1 MRTPLAL
8 RLSPAVRAVLV
19 RRAVAA
25 GVDPD
30 GPDFA
35 QWVGDL
41 LAEGL
46 PTVVGEVLLSDHEVP
61 SDAATPSALTEG
73 ATSGP
78 CQIIAESIV
87 PLPAQ
92 PRSDGASVS

>member
-41 LAEGL
+41 LADGL
-46 PTVVGEVLLSDHEVP
+46 PKLVGEVLRADAESP
-61 SDAATPSALTEG
+61 SDAQRPGLNPGRASDLSPNAAST
-73 ATSGP
+73 
-78 CQIIAESIV
+78 V
-87 PLPAQ
+87 PLPAR
-92 PRSDGASVS
+92 PRGDGAGVS